1 MLFRHTIIRQNFP
14 DSNSSIGLSIPKIP
28 QINVARIVEF
38 GKPLEVGKADKPV
51 PGLKDVLV
59 KVEACC
65 LVPNSHNLVK
75 TGGGEG
81 FALPQLPCV
90 FGLDASGVV
99 EAVGDHVLGLK
110 PGDRVYVDPLLT
122 CERKDLCINSCL
134 RAYFARSPGGEQ
146 MLTNFLLGALS
157 EYVISP
163 DINLALLPASI
174 DFATASRFGYIGTS
188 FGGLKKANIGPGK
201 VLLINGVTGTLGY
214 AAVAIALGFGCTK
227 ILGIGRNKDRLK
239 ELEGLSP
246 NGRICT
252 ISSEDAN
259 ALYDC
264 LGNGG
269 DANTTSILVNTLK
282 KGGRAVL
289 AAGGAEGQIPQ
300 GYLEAMSRDVAVLG
314 TLWFNSAEIEELI
327 ALIDAG
333 VIDFSFLRHEFF
345 PLRKVNE
352 AFKFV
357 GDRPGGAV
365 NVVVQ
370 PSK

>member
-1 MLFRHTIIRQNFP
+1 M
-14 DSNSSIGLSIPKIP
+14 IP

-38 GKPLEVGKADKPV
+38 GKPLEVVKADKPV

-75 TGGGEG
+75 TGGREG
-81 FALPQLPCV
+81 FALPKLPCV

-110 PGDRVYVDPLLT
+110 PGDRVYVDPFLT
-122 CERKDLCINSCL
+122 CGRKDLCINFCL
-134 RAYFARSPGGEQ
+134 RAYFAHSPGGEK
-146 MLTNFLLGALS
+146 MLTHFPLGALS

-163 DINLALLPASI
+163 DTNLALLPASI

-227 ILGIGRNKDRLK
+227 VLGIGRNKDRLK

-246 NGRICT
+246 NGRVRT
-252 ISSEDAN
+252 ISSEDASEITDWIHKQTGGLGPD

-269 DANTTSILVNTLK
+269 DANMTRTLINTLK

-289 AAGGAEGQIPQ
+289 AAGGVEGEITQ
-300 GYLEAMSRDVAVLG
+300 GYLEVMTRDVAILG
-314 TLWFNSAEIEELI
+314 TLWFNSAEIDELI

-352 AFKFV
+352 ALKFV